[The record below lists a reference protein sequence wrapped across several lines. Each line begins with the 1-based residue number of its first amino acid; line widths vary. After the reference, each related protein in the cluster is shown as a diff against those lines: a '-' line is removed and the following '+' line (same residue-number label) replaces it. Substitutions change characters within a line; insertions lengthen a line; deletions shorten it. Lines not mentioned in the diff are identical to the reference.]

1 MSATYSGNILDIR
14 TFDAAGVQ
22 KASFKSGEK
31 VKMQVFYQTS
41 IDESLWTMLGNLAW
55 HAAVEVY
62 DDKGVKLA
70 NETTSFVAPIS
81 GHATM
86 PAAPWDKPMTVYFN
100 MPPRGFTGKVRLIAG
115 G

>member
-1 MSATYSGNILDIR
+1 
-14 TFDAAGVQ
+14 
-22 KASFKSGEK
+22 
-31 VKMQVFYQTS
+31 
-41 IDESLWTMLGNLAW
+41 
-55 HAAVEVY
+55 
-62 DDKGVKLA
+62 VKLA